1 MTLTDIL
8 ICPLCGTALTKTA
21 DTPAVFR
28 CANGH
33 AYDGSRS
40 GYVNLLPPGKGRN
53 KKTGDERPMI
63 RARAAFLRRG
73 FYDPADRA
81 AASLLKERLPEDSPE
96 ELLLCDMGAGE
107 GTHTVSIASALARET
122 GRSVYALGFDA
133 SKHGAESGCKYA
145 RSLGL
150 FPEDGERSPAGSA
163 GASARASARIL
174 CLPANL
180 FRLPVKTGA
189 ADVAL
194 SLFAP
199 IAWEE
204 AARILKK
211 NGLFLVISSGRE
223 HLIELRRIL
232 YDEVRLTDFHPEAAP
247 STPFTLLDR
256 REISFPAELE
266 SPEDIG
272 NLFAMTPFFHR
283 VPERGR
289 ERLAALARLT
299 VTARMELS
307 LWQKMEDLPVPE
319 PAAAEAPDAG
329 GV

>member
-8 ICPLCGTALTKTA
+8 ICPLCGAPLTKTA
-21 DTPAVFR
+21 EVPAVFR
-28 CANGH
+28 CAAGH
-33 AYDGSRS
+33 AYDEARA

-81 AASLLKERLPEDSPE
+81 AASLLKEHLPGESGE

-107 GTHTVSIASALARET
+107 GTHTAGIALTLARDT

-133 SKHGAESGCKYA
+133 SKHGAESGCRYA
-145 RSLGL
+145 HSLGL
-150 FPEDGERSPAGSA
+150 FPEDGEALPAGSA
-163 GASARASARIL
+163 RVL

-180 FRLPVKTGA
+180 FRLPVKNGA
-189 ADVAL
+189 ADAAL

-211 NGLFLVISSGRE
+211 DGLFLVISAGRE
-223 HLIELRRIL
+223 HLIELRRVL
-232 YDEVRLTDFHPEAAP
+232 YDEVRLTDFHPEAA
-247 STPFTLLDR
+247 SDTPFTLLER
-256 REISFPAELE
+256 REIDFPLELE

-272 NLFAMTPFFHR
+272 NLFAMTPVFHR

-289 ERLAALARLT
+289 ERLAALNRLT

-307 LWQKMEDLPVPE
+307 LWRKTDDRPVPE
-319 PAAAEAPDAG
+319 PAAPKDSDAG
-329 GV
+329 GA